1 MTPDSIREEAASAI
15 NEGRKAYLK
24 TDLAEYPPRGRIT
37 AEPAPRRCTLELMK
51 RHALPALV
59 LCLCASIAYGS
70 EFSDDLSARRVR
82 MMERLGPDAMAV
94 LFSAPVRNYSLDVS
108 YEYRQDSNL
117 YYLTGLTQADSILV
131 LMPGNVARR
140 EILFISERNAEREHW
155 NGRLLSRG
163 EATDATGIRT
173 IMGRNQFESFMGAML
188 SRRGSGEID
197 GTEAAQFFDAL
208 GAGRARLGL
217 VLQAGGVN
225 DPLSP
230 PQDFARRVRERYVGF
245 QAVDVTPLLTDLR
258 LVKTPYERKLLV
270 KSLEISSDAQMAGMR
285 AARPGGW
292 EYEVE
297 AAIEAVH
304 RSRGAVS
311 WSYPSIVASG
321 PNATILHY
329 SENNRQMQ
337 AGDLL
342 LVDAAA
348 NYEYMSGDITRTY
361 PVSGTFSQAQKDIY
375 AIVLQAQE
383 EAIKVAR
390 AGTPVTAVHDKTVEV
405 IKAGLLRLGLIT
417 DASGDQYRMW
427 YTHGANHYIGIDVHD
442 VGERSRPLQPG
453 MAFVIEPGIYIR
465 QSALDAL
472 TMTPENRALIDKV
485 QPAVRKYLDTG
496 VRIEDAFLLEED
508 GLRRLTTSVPRT
520 VEDIESFMRKRAPA
534 PTSAAR

>member
-1 MTPDSIREEAASAI
+1 MKKLLALAPLLIALLAA
-15 NEGRKAYLK
+15 
-24 TDLAEYPPRGRIT
+24 
-37 AEPAPRRCTLELMK
+37 PAG
-51 RHALPALV
+51 A
-59 LCLCASIAYGS
+59 S
-70 EFSDDLSARRVR
+70 EFSDDLSARRAA
-82 MMERLGPDAMAV
+82 MMERLGPDTMLV
-94 LFSAPVRNYSLDVS
+94 LFSAPTRNYSLDVS

-117 YYLTGLTQADSILV
+117 YYLTGVVQADTILV
-131 LMPGNVARR
+131 LMPGNATRR
-140 EILFISERNAEREHW
+140 EILFIREQNPEREHW
-155 NGRLLSRG
+155 NGRVLTPAA
-163 EATDATGIRT
+163 ATALTGIRT
-173 IMGRNQFESFMGAML
+173 VMLRSQFDPFIAAML
-188 SRRGSGEID
+188 SRRASGPID
-197 GTEAAQFFDAL
+197 EQDAKAFFDAI
-208 GAGRARLGL
+208 GAGRARVALT
-217 VLQAGGVN
+217 LQAGGPS

-230 PQDFARRVRERYVGF
+230 PQDFARRLRERYTGF
-245 QAVDVTPLLTDLR
+245 APVDVTPIFTDLR
-258 LVKTPYERKLLV
+258 LIKTPYERKMLV

-329 SENNRQMQ
+329 NENNRQMQ

-361 PVSGTFSQAQKDIY
+361 PIGGRFTDAQKEIY

-383 EAIKVAR
+383 EAMTVAR
-390 AGTPVTAVHDKTVEV
+390 AGTPLSAVHDKTVEV
-405 IKAGLLRLGLIT
+405 ISAGLLRLGLIT
-417 DASGDQYRMW
+417 DATGDQYRMW

-442 VGERSRPLQPG
+442 VGERSRELRPG

-472 TMTPENRALIDKV
+472 PMTEANRALVAAI
-485 QPAVRKYLDTG
+485 QPAVTKYLDIG
-496 VRIEDAFLLEED
+496 VRIEDAFLLEET
-508 GLRRLTTSVPRT
+508 GLRRLTASAPRT
-520 VEDIESFMRKRAPA
+520 IDEVESFMQKRPA
-534 PTSAAR
+534 AATGSR

>member
-1 MTPDSIREEAASAI
+1 MERQALAAL
-15 NEGRKAYLK
+15 GL
-24 TDLAEYPPRGRIT
+24 L
-37 AEPAPRRCTLELMK
+37 LQ
-51 RHALPALV
+51 
-59 LCLCASIAYGS
+59 ASVVFGS
-70 EFSDDLSARRVR
+70 ELSDDLSARRAR
-82 MMERLGPDAMAV
+82 MMERLGTETMAV
-94 LFSAPVRNYSLDVS
+94 LFSSPERNYSLDVD

-117 YYLTGLTQADSILV
+117 YYLTGLLQPDSILV
-131 LMPGNVARR
+131 LMPGNASRR
-140 EILFISERNAEREHW
+140 EILFVTERNPEREHW
-155 NGRLLSRG
+155 NGRLLSRA
-163 EATDATGIRT
+163 EAAELTGVKT
-173 IMGRNQFESFMGAML
+173 VLARNQFEPFIAAML
-188 SRRGSGEID
+188 GRRGSGEISEK
-197 GTEAAQFFDAL
+197 EAAGFFDAL
-208 GAGRARLGL
+208 GAGRARVGL
-217 VLQAGGVN
+217 ALQAGGIA

-230 PQDFARRVRERYVGF
+230 PQDFARRIRERYVGF
-245 QAVDVTPLLTDLR
+245 QAIDVTSILTDLR
-258 LVKTPYERKLLV
+258 LIKTSYERKVLI

-337 AGDLL
+337 AGELL

-361 PVSGTFSQAQKDIY
+361 PIGGAFSQNQKDIY
-375 AIVLQAQE
+375 AIVLQAQD
-383 EAIKVAR
+383 EAMKVAR
-390 AGTPVTAVHDKTVEV
+390 AGTPLTQVHDKTVEV
-405 IKAGLLRLGLIT
+405 IKAGLLKLGLIT
-417 DASGDQYRMW
+417 DAGGDQYRMW

-442 VGERSRPLQPG
+442 VGERTRPLQAG

-472 TMTPENRALIDKV
+472 PMTPENRALADKI
-485 QPAVRKYLDTG
+485 QPAVKKYLDIG

-508 GLRRLTTSVPRT
+508 GLRRLTASVPRT
-520 VEDIESFMRKRAPA
+520 IEEVESFMRKRTPA